1 MKPSRRVAAVLLAAA
16 AAAAVPLSVASG
28 NEPTNNRVTDP
39 VSHYERV
46 PSPPPAPY
54 MERPECTPGYECG
67 DSGHHG
73 DVPAPS

>member
-1 MKPSRRVAAVLLAAA
+1 
-16 AAAAVPLSVASG
+16 
-28 NEPTNNRVTDP
+28 